1 MNWAL
6 DDFKITVGFLYYNIK
21 ENEMLPDAYIQEGVK
36 IAEKQIVTGGLRL
49 ANLLKSLNLGQK
61 NSFLQ

>member
-1 MNWAL
+1 
-6 DDFKITVGFLYYNIK
+6 
-21 ENEMLPDAYIQEGVK
+21 MLPDAYIQEGVK